1 MQQAVEWY
9 HTNLEAG
16 LEWQLQ
22 LRPLDDNVGEVEQVD
37 LQRVQHA
44 LPRHDNLLRLLL
56 NGQRP
61 IKQGGRISTI
71 QKNKVEMS
79 RN

>member
-1 MQQAVEWY
+1 MIS
-9 HTNLEAG
+9 NLEAG
-16 LEWQLQ
+16 LEGQLQ

-37 LQRVQHA
+37 LERVQHT

-61 IKQGGRISTI
+61 KQGGKII
-71 QKNKVEMS
+71 AMQKPCKVTFRFVNKMG
-79 RN
+79 